1 MNESEIIKRNEAIA
15 LFMGN
20 NGSLYCDHCRKPYP
34 ETFPNGRL
42 TKCCSTYDKGH
53 KNAFYSTMDES
64 GSVVYSIGK
73 RTSRDLKYHSS
84 WNWLMPVVRKIEE
97 QEEIDRNKA
106 LDANGTAPRYCYP
119 YRVDIINRNYC
130 EILAFGEDLITSAT
144 GETKLEAVFLAVSDY
159 CMQILNEQ

>member
-84 WNWLMPVVRKIEE
+84 WDWLIPVVE
-97 QEEIDRNKA
+97 
-106 LDANGTAPRYCYP
+106 
-119 YRVDIINRNYC
+119 
-130 EILAFGEDLITSAT
+130 
-144 GETKLEAVFLAVSDY
+144 KLEGFEGINIRIQKDRCVIFDSGFTDEHVIFKSINQPTKIQAVFLAVSDY
-159 CMQILNEQ
+159 CLNHK